1 MNVQYDYS
9 IEAAT
14 MTTHIASINT
24 KRLFY
29 ILLQQ
34 LTNGDKN
41 GY

>member
-1 MNVQYDYS
+1 MNVQYEYS
-9 IEAAT
+9 ITAAA

-24 KRLFY
+24 KPLFY

-34 LTNGDKN
+34 ITNGDKN